1 MVENGLHVINK
12 TLFTCRLP
20 LVHVFPQLSLF
31 LADDT
36 TPSHYDDS
44 PDIVGKTSEARLLSS
59 LSTNRDT
66 I

>member
-1 MVENGLHVINK
+1 MVENGRERPQH
-12 TLFTCRLP
+12 TSFTCRVP

-44 PDIVGKTSEARLLSS
+44 LDIVGKTSEARLPSS

-66 I
+66 V